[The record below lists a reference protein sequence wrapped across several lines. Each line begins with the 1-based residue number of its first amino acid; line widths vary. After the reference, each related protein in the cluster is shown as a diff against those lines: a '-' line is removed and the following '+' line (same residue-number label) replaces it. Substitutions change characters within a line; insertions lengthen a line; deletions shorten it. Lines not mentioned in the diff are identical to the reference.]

1 MLPGTELYRCSV
13 SVSGTAFKLHPHIVM
28 LSTADARLT
37 VSLYSVRL
45 IVPGEGVLGYDGTD

>member
-28 LSTADARLT
+28 LSTADAGLT
-37 VSLYSVRL
+37 VSLHSV
-45 IVPGEGVLGYDGTD
+45 VPDGGVSGYDDTD